1 MSWMAWTWQTA
12 VFFIFIAA
20 LLISMAVWEYLRPGG
35 APRLGIL
42 RLHTTR
48 GDRLFISLLG
58 GAYIHMLWIMLA
70 LAHIA
75 WAIPISFLW
84 AYFVFRRV

>member
-12 VFFIFIAA
+12 LFFICIAV
-20 LLISMAVWEYLRPGG
+20 LLAVMAVWEYLRPGG
-35 APRLGIL
+35 APRKGIF

-58 GAYIHMLWIMLA
+58 GAYIHMLWLGFVPANLFWAAFVSLA
-70 LAHIA
+70 
-75 WAIPISFLW
+75 W

>member
-12 VFFIFIAA
+12 VFFIIIAA
-20 LLISMAVWEYLRPGG
+20 LLIAMTVWESLSPGG
-35 APRLGIL
+35 GARKGIFRLY
-42 RLHTTR
+42 TTR

-58 GAYIHMLWIMLA
+58 SAYIHMIWIA
-70 LAHIA
+70 FVSAHIT
-75 WAIPISFLW
+75 WAMLISLAW